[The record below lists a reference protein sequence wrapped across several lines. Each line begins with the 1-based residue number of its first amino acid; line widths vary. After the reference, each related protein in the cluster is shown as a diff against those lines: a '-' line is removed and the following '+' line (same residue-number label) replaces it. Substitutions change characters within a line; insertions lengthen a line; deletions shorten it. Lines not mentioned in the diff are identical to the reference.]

1 VKSELLRFPGP
12 TGVSLAARLDRPDD
26 RPPAAYA
33 LFAHCFTCSKDLS
46 AAAAICRE
54 LAARDVAVLRV
65 DFTGLGESGGD
76 FAATNFSSNLEDLVA
91 AADFL
96 RREHSAPRLLV
107 GHSLGGIAVLAAAPR
122 IAEAVAVATIG
133 APSGTRHLREK
144 LLALAAGSPGAPA
157 EDDLVLD
164 LGGLRPV
171 RIRRQLLDDLDR
183 EPLREALPALHR
195 ALLLFHSP
203 ADNVVGIEHA
213 KRLFLAARHPKSFV
227 SLGTADHLL
236 RDPRDSHFA
245 GSVLAAWAERYL
257 YAEPARIGLAGR
269 AVRAEPAAPSELP
282 DPALAGPP
290 EPAPGEVLVAGFGP
304 DLSATSAAAASAATS
319 AALATAATSARSGP
333 AAPAPPGPA
342 VPALTQTVRAGR
354 HVFLIDEPVAVGGGD
369 RGPNPYD
376 ILLAALGACT
386 SLTVRMY
393 AALKKWPL
401 AGILVRLRHSKVHA
415 ADCVDCL
422 KETSKLDH
430 IDVALELDGDLTPEQ
445 RARLLEIAGH
455 CPVHRTLLSDIQ
467 IETRLS
473 GS

>member
-54 LAARDVAVLRV
+54 LAARDVAVLRF

-144 LLALAAGSPGAPA
+144 LLALAPGLSAASPGPPAAAPDVAAAAPAPSNAVPPGAAA
-157 EDDLVLD
+157 EDDFVLD

-171 RIRRQLLDDLDR
+171 RIGRQLLDDLDR
-183 EPLREALPALHR
+183 EPLQEALPALHR

-257 YAEPARIGLAGR
+257 YAEPARIGLAAR
-269 AVRAEPAAPSELP
+269 AGRAEPAAPSELA
-282 DPALAGPP
+282 DPVPAEP
-290 EPAPGEVLVAGFGP
+290 PAPGEVMVTG
-304 DLSATSAAAASAATS
+304 S
-319 AALATAATSARSGP
+319 
-333 AAPAPPGPA
+333 GPA

-354 HVFLIDEPVAVGGGD
+354 HVFLIDEPVAAGGGD

-430 IDVALELDGDLTPEQ
+430 IDVALELDGDLTPVQ

-455 CPVHRTLLSDIQ
+455 CPVHRSLLSDIQ
-467 IETRLS
+467 IETRLA